1 MAAQIEVPDHVTVGE
16 LAEVLQLP
24 ATRLIGEL
32 FKNGV
37 VATIN
42 ERLDFDTAQIIVGE
56 LGLDVELTR
65 KAVDVELPQNHPLF
79 MKIMIAL
86 LQGPQRDEINH
97 RWLSSMAAA
106 REEAA

>member
-56 LGLDVELTR
+56 LGLDVKLVR
-65 KAVDVELPQNHPLF
+65 KVAVAEV
-79 MKIMIAL
+79 
-86 LQGPQRDEINH
+86 PQRKKFVPTANSVDRPPVVAVMGHVDHGKTSLLDAI
-97 RWLSSMAAA
+97 S
-106 REEAA
+106 